1 MKLINTRGKP
11 DYILLGAVILLAL
24 IGLLFIYSASYYMA
38 ERDFSDKFYYFTKQA
53 VGFVVGVAAML
64 LASRLNLNLLKK
76 LSLPLLAVSLVLL
89 GLVFV
94 PGLGIEN
101 YGAKRWVGFG
111 GFSFQPSE
119 IAKFAFVFFA
129 ATYMSREKT
138 DMTRI
143 SHTLPVL
150 GSGVAVCLLII
161 LEPNM
166 SITMCVGLVML
177 IMLFIGG
184 MKPKWFVFL
193 LVAAAVAVPV
203 MILVEPYRLKRLLAF
218 IDPWA
223 SPKDE
228 GYQLIQ
234 SLYAL
239 GSGGWFGVGLF
250 NSRQKYS
257 FLPFAES
264 DFVFSVIGEETG
276 LVGCPVPHAA
286 VFACDLQRSKNQ
298 SQRRGQIRLS
308 AVRRN
313 RFDNCR
319 TVGDKFSRGNGQHTS
334 HGIAAALYQLRR
346 HVARYVHVCR
356 RSASQCFE
364 KRGDA
369 VRLTFINGLP

>member
-38 ERDFSDKFYYFTKQA
+38 ERDFSNKFYYFTKQA

-64 LASRLNLNLLKK
+64 LASRLNLDLLKK
-76 LSLPLLAVSLVLL
+76 FSLPLLAVSLVLL

-193 LVAAAVAVPV
+193 LVAAAVADRKST
-203 MILVEPYRLKRLLAF
+203 RL
-218 IDPWA
+218 
-223 SPKDE
+223 
-228 GYQLIQ
+228 
-234 SLYAL
+234 
-239 GSGGWFGVGLF
+239 
-250 NSRQKYS
+250 NSSHSTSSRMPS
-257 FLPFAES
+257 
-264 DFVFSVIGEETG
+264 
-276 LVGCPVPHAA
+276 
-286 VFACDLQRSKNQ
+286 
-298 SQRRGQIRLS
+298 S
-308 AVRRN
+308 A
-313 RFDNCR
+313 
-319 TVGDKFSRGNGQHTS
+319 
-334 HGIAAALYQLRR
+334 
-346 HVARYVHVCR
+346 
-356 RSASQCFE
+356 
-364 KRGDA
+364 
-369 VRLTFINGLP
+369 

>member
-38 ERDFSDKFYYFTKQA
+38 ERDFSNKFYYFTKQA

-64 LASRLNLNLLKK
+64 LASRLNLDLLKK
-76 LSLPLLAVSLVLL
+76 FSLPLLAVSLVLL

-203 MILVEPYRLKRLLAF
+203 MILVEPYRLKDFLLL
-218 IDPWA
+218 
-223 SPKDE
+223 STH
-228 GYQLIQ
+228 
-234 SLYAL
+234 
-239 GSGGWFGVGLF
+239 GL
-250 NSRQKYS
+250 R
-257 FLPFAES
+257 P
-264 DFVFSVIGEETG
+264 
-276 LVGCPVPHAA
+276 
-286 VFACDLQRSKNQ
+286 
-298 SQRRGQIRLS
+298 
-308 AVRRN
+308 
-313 RFDNCR
+313 R
-319 TVGDKFSRGNGQHTS
+319 TK
-334 HGIAAALYQLRR
+334 GI
-346 HVARYVHVCR
+346 
-356 RSASQCFE
+356 
-364 KRGDA
+364 
-369 VRLTFINGLP
+369 N